1 MPTGDRSFPA
11 QDALTALLKAL
22 PALAAWHVDY
32 GVPLDRSELEC
43 WVDEQVIT
51 ERTEVTSGLVCYD
64 EKFTLHIWLYAK
76 KTGATALEIRDEI
89 DAAKVAIEAALTAAP
104 SLGAVVMQAV
114 ITGTEFDSGIADAEA
129 RSRDAALTIDV
140 GCSAFVG

>member
-1 MPTGDRSFPA
+1 MATGDRSFPA

-32 GVPLDRSELEC
+32 GIPLDRSELEC

-51 ERTEVTSGLVCYD
+51 ARTEVTSGLVSYD
-64 EKFTLHIWLYAK
+64 ETFTLHVWLYAK
-76 KTGATALEIRDEI
+76 KTGATALEIRSEM
-89 DAAKVAIEAALTAAP
+89 DAAKVAIESALTADP
-104 SLGAVVMQAV
+104 TLSGVVMQAV
-114 ITGTEFDSGIADAEA
+114 ISGTEFDSGIADAEA

-140 GCSAFVG
+140 ACLAFVG